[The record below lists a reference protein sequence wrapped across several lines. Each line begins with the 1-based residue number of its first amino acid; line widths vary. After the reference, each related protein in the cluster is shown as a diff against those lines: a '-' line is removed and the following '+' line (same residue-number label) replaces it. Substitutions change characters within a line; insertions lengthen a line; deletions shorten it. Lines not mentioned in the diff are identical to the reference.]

1 MIKSLERALHG
12 SYFDIQLQLNIY
24 ILLSNMPTSGRKLNT
39 SRLLPFMDLVKY
51 ALHANCFNLLLKRNT
66 LIEQYVNI
74 SQVSSV
80 EA

>member
-1 MIKSLERALHG
+1 
-12 SYFDIQLQLNIY
+12 
-24 ILLSNMPTSGRKLNT
+24 MPTSARKLNT
-39 SRLLPFMDLVKY
+39 GQLLPFMDLVKC